1 MAEKGPEMGNNSP
14 TIGLAEATLIPKR
27 ENRKIEL
34 INQID
39 FFIPLPLFL

>member
-1 MAEKGPEMGNNSP
+1 MAEKGPEIGNKSPAMGF
-14 TIGLAEATLIPKR
+14 AEATLIPKR

-34 INQID
+34 INQIN